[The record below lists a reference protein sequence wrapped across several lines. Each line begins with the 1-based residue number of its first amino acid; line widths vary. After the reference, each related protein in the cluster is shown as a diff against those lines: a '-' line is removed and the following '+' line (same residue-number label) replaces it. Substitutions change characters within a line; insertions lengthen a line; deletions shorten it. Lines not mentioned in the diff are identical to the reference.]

1 MSALGKKRPTKAGQ
15 AMVEYLFVF
24 ALVAFLGLQVVKGL
38 GRIWGGTFSSLAV
51 AMTKQLSSGV
61 CSDTCFYAN
70 YKDGFVDD

>member
-1 MSALGKKRPTKAGQ
+1 MKPLPKRWSAGQ

-24 ALVAFLGLQVVKGL
+24 ALVALLAMQVAKGL
-38 GRIWGGTFSSLAV
+38 GRLWGGTFSSLAV

-61 CSDTCFYAN
+61 CPDNCFYAN

>member
-1 MSALGKKRPTKAGQ
+1 
-15 AMVEYLFVF
+15 MVEYLLVF
-24 ALVAFLGLQVVKGL
+24 ALVALLGMQFVRGL